1 MILTY
6 RLWMRPEK
14 RPQVGHFRRSAADR
28 AETTSIPSSSAA
40 LSTTNPDGIRD
51 DKRMMFAMALI
62 PFVKQRQ
69 SAMRNHQI

>member
-1 MILTY
+1 MVLTY
-6 RLWMRPEK
+6 LLWTRPER
-14 RPQVGHFRRSAADR
+14 RPQSGHGRRSAADR
-28 AETTSIPSSSAA
+28 AETTIPSSSAA
-40 LSTTNPDGIRD
+40 LSTTNPAGIRD